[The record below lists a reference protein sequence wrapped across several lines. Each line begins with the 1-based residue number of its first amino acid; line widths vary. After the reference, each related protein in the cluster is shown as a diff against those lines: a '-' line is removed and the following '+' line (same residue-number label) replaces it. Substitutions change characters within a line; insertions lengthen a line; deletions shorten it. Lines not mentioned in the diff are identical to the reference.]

1 MEDSVM
7 AAKANYSKKPA
18 NKKVVTEKKDVVK
31 TEVKPVETKPEVKTE
46 VKSEAKPEAVKE
58 TVPAATATP
67 AAKTTKKTTTK
78 ATAAKKTT
86 AKKTAKTGAK
96 RGPKPASE
104 RTIEMTVQFGEK
116 EVTYTDMVNRIK
128 EMWKAQ
134 GKREVSMK
142 SLELY
147 VKPEESKVY
156 YVINSQDK
164 KPVTGDIDY

>member
-1 MEDSVM
+1 M

-18 NKKVVTEKKDVVK
+18 NKKVVEEKKDVVK
-31 TEVKPVETKPEVKTE
+31 TEVKPVETKQ
-46 VKSEAKPEAVKE
+46 EAVKE
-58 TVPAATATP
+58 AAPAVTTAAP
-67 AAKTTKKTTTK
+67 AAKTTKTAAKKTTKET
-78 ATAAKKTT
+78 AKKTT
-86 AKKTAKTGAK
+86 AKKSTVKKTGAK

>member
-1 MEDSVM
+1 M

-31 TEVKPVETKPEVKTE
+31 TEVKPVETK
-46 VKSEAKPEAVKE
+46 SEAKPEAVKE
-58 TVPAATATP
+58 TVPAAATAKP

-86 AKKTAKTGAK
+86 AKKAAKAGAK

>member
-7 AAKANYSKKPA
+7 AAKANYSKKPE
-18 NKKVVTEKKDVVK
+18 NKKKVTEKKEVVK
-31 TEVKPVETKPEVKTE
+31 TEVKPVETKQ
-46 VKSEAKPEAVKE
+46 E
-58 TVPAATATP
+58 TASAETS
-67 AAKTTKKTTTK
+67 AAKTTK
-78 ATAAKKTT
+78 AEAKKETKSG
-86 AKKTAKTGAK
+86 AKRGPKPGAK

-128 EMWKAQ
+128 AMWKEQ

-164 KPVTGDIDY
+164 KPVIGEIDY

>member
-1 MEDSVM
+1 M

-18 NKKVVTEKKDVVK
+18 NKKVVEEKKDVVK
-31 TEVKPVETKPEVKTE
+31 TEVKPVETKQET
-46 VKSEAKPEAVKE
+46 KPEAVKE
-58 TVPAATATP
+58 AAPAVTTAAP
-67 AAKTTKKTTTK
+67 AAKTTKTAAKKTTKET
-78 ATAAKKTT
+78 AKKTT
-86 AKKTAKTGAK
+86 AKKSTAKKTGAK

-156 YVINSQDK
+156 YVFISQD
-164 KPVTGDIDY
+164 

>member
-1 MEDSVM
+1 M

-31 TEVKPVETKPEVKTE
+31 TEVKPVETK
-46 VKSEAKPEAVKE
+46 SEAKPEAVKE
-58 TVPAATATP
+58 TVPAAATAKP

-78 ATAAKKTT
+78 ATAAKKTA
-86 AKKTAKTGAK
+86 AKKAAKAGAK

-128 EMWKAQ
+128 AMWKEQ

-164 KPVTGDIDY
+164 KPVTGEIDY

>member
-1 MEDSVM
+1 MQITPSRM
-7 AAKANYSKKPA
+7 PITKPS
-18 NKKVVTEKKDVVK
+18 
-31 TEVKPVETKPEVKTE
+31 ETKPQPVTIAWNAPTKA
-46 VKSEAKPEAVKE
+46 EAKKE
-58 TVPAATATP
+58 TKSG
-67 AAKTTKKTTTK
+67 AKRGPKPG
-78 ATAAKKTT
+78 AKRGPKP
-86 AKKTAKTGAK
+86 GAK

-128 EMWKAQ
+128 AMWKEQ

-164 KPVTGDIDY
+164 KPVIGEIDY

>member
-1 MEDSVM
+1 MVDSVM

-31 TEVKPVETKPEVKTE
+31 TEVKPVETK
-46 VKSEAKPEAVKE
+46 SEAKPEAVKE
-58 TVPAATATP
+58 TVPAAATATP

-86 AKKTAKTGAK
+86 AKKVAKTGAK

-128 EMWKAQ
+128 EMWRAQ

>member
-1 MEDSVM
+1 M

-18 NKKVVTEKKDVVK
+18 NKKAVTEKKDVVK
-31 TEVKPVETKPEVKTE
+31 TEVKPVETKQET
-46 VKSEAKPEAVKE
+46 KPEAAKE
-58 TVPAATATP
+58 AAPAVTTETP
-67 AAKTTKKTTTK
+67 AAKTTK
-78 ATAAKKTT
+78 TAAKKTT
-86 AKKTAKTGAK
+86 AKKTTAKKTTTKKAAK

-128 EMWKAQ
+128 AMWKEQ

>member
-1 MEDSVM
+1 M

-31 TEVKPVETKPEVKTE
+31 TEVKPVETK
-46 VKSEAKPEAVKE
+46 SEAKPEAVKE
-58 TVPAATATP
+58 TVPAAATATP

-78 ATAAKKTT
+78 ATAAKKTI
-86 AKKTAKTGAK
+86 AKKAAKTGAK

>member
-1 MEDSVM
+1 M

-31 TEVKPVETKPEVKTE
+31 TEVKPVETK
-46 VKSEAKPEAVKE
+46 SEAKPEAVKE
-58 TVPAATATP
+58 TVPAAATVKP

-86 AKKTAKTGAK
+86 AKKVAKAGAK

>member
-31 TEVKPVETKPEVKTE
+31 TEVKPVETK
-46 VKSEAKPEAVKE
+46 SEAKPEAVKE
-58 TVPAATATP
+58 TVPAAATAKP

-78 ATAAKKTT
+78 ATAAKKTA
-86 AKKTAKTGAK
+86 AKKAAKAGAK

>member
-7 AAKANYSKKPA
+7 AAKANYSKKPE
-18 NKKVVTEKKDVVK
+18 NKKKVTEKKEVVK
-31 TEVKPVETKPEVKTE
+31 MEAKPVETKQ
-46 VKSEAKPEAVKE
+46 E
-58 TVPAATATP
+58 TASAETS
-67 AAKTTKKTTTK
+67 AAKTTK
-78 ATAAKKTT
+78 AEAKKETKSG
-86 AKKTAKTGAK
+86 AKRGPKPGAK

-128 EMWKAQ
+128 AMWKEQ

-164 KPVTGDIDY
+164 KPVIGEIDY

>member
-1 MEDSVM
+1 M

-18 NKKVVTEKKDVVK
+18 NKKVVEEKKDVVK
-31 TEVKPVETKPEVKTE
+31 TEVKPVETKQET
-46 VKSEAKPEAVKE
+46 KPEAVKE
-58 TVPAATATP
+58 AAPAVTTAAP
-67 AAKTTKKTTTK
+67 AAKTTKTAAKKTTKET
-78 ATAAKKTT
+78 AKKTT
-86 AKKTAKTGAK
+86 AKKSTAKKTGAK

>member
-1 MEDSVM
+1 M

-18 NKKVVTEKKDVVK
+18 NKKVVEEKKDVVK
-31 TEVKPVETKPEVKTE
+31 TEVKPVETKQEI
-46 VKSEAKPEAVKE
+46 KPEAAVKE
-58 TVPAATATP
+58 AAPAVTTAAP
-67 AAKTTKKTTTK
+67 AAKTTKTAAKKTTKET
-78 ATAAKKTT
+78 AKKTT
-86 AKKTAKTGAK
+86 AKKSAKTGAK

-128 EMWKAQ
+128 EMWKEQ

-156 YVINSQDK
+156 YVINSKDK
-164 KPVTGDIDY
+164 NPVTGDIDY

>member
-1 MEDSVM
+1 M
-7 AAKANYSKKPA
+7 AAKANYSKKPS
-18 NKKVVTEKKDVVK
+18 NKKVVEEKKDVVK
-31 TEVKPVETKPEVKTE
+31 TEVKPVETKQET
-46 VKSEAKPEAVKE
+46 KPEAVKE
-58 TVPAATATP
+58 AAPAVTTAAP
-67 AAKTTKKTTTK
+67 AAKTTKTAAKKTTKET
-78 ATAAKKTT
+78 AKKTT
-86 AKKTAKTGAK
+86 AKKSTAKKTGAK

>member
-18 NKKVVTEKKDVVK
+18 NKKVVEEKKDVVK
-31 TEVKPVETKPEVKTE
+31 TEVKPVETKQET
-46 VKSEAKPEAVKE
+46 KPEAVKE
-58 TVPAATATP
+58 AAPAVTTAAP
-67 AAKTTKKTTTK
+67 AAKTTKTAAKKTTKET
-78 ATAAKKTT
+78 AKKTT
-86 AKKTAKTGAK
+86 AKKSTAKKTGAK

>member
-1 MEDSVM
+1 M

-31 TEVKPVETKPEVKTE
+31 TEVKPVETK
-46 VKSEAKPEAVKE
+46 SEAKPEAVKE
-58 TVPAATATP
+58 TIPAAATATP

-86 AKKTAKTGAK
+86 AKKAAKTGAK

-128 EMWKAQ
+128 EMWRAQ

>member
-1 MEDSVM
+1 M

-31 TEVKPVETKPEVKTE
+31 TEVKPVETK
-46 VKSEAKPEAVKE
+46 SEAKPEAVKE
-58 TVPAATATP
+58 TVPVAATAKP

-86 AKKTAKTGAK
+86 AKKAAKAGAK

>member
-1 MEDSVM
+1 M
-7 AAKANYSKKPA
+7 AAKANYSKKPE
-18 NKKVVTEKKDVVK
+18 NKKKVTEKKEVVK
-31 TEVKPVETKPEVKTE
+31 MEAKPVETKQ
-46 VKSEAKPEAVKE
+46 E
-58 TVPAATATP
+58 TASAETS
-67 AAKTTKKTTTK
+67 AAKTTK
-78 ATAAKKTT
+78 AEAKKET
-86 AKKTAKTGAK
+86 KSGAK

-104 RTIEMTVQFGEK
+104 RTIERTVQFGEK

-128 EMWKAQ
+128 AMWKEQ

-164 KPVTGDIDY
+164 KPVIGEIDY

>member
-1 MEDSVM
+1 M

-31 TEVKPVETKPEVKTE
+31 TEVKPVETK
-46 VKSEAKPEAVKE
+46 SEAKPETVKE
-58 TVPAATATP
+58 TVPAAATATP

-86 AKKTAKTGAK
+86 AKKAAKTGAK

-128 EMWKAQ
+128 EMWRAQ

>member
-1 MEDSVM
+1 M
-7 AAKANYSKKPA
+7 AAKANYSKKPE
-18 NKKVVTEKKDVVK
+18 NKKKVTEKKEVVK
-31 TEVKPVETKPEVKTE
+31 MEAKPVETKQ
-46 VKSEAKPEAVKE
+46 E
-58 TVPAATATP
+58 TASAETS
-67 AAKTTKKTTTK
+67 AAKTTKEE
-78 ATAAKKTT
+78 AKKET
-86 AKKTAKTGAK
+86 KSGAK

-128 EMWKAQ
+128 AMWKEQ

-164 KPVTGDIDY
+164 KPVIGEIDY

>member
-1 MEDSVM
+1 M
-7 AAKANYSKKPA
+7 AAKANYSKKPE
-18 NKKVVTEKKDVVK
+18 NKKKVTEKKEVVK
-31 TEVKPVETKPEVKTE
+31 MEAKPVETKQ
-46 VKSEAKPEAVKE
+46 E
-58 TVPAATATP
+58 TASAETS
-67 AAKTTKKTTTK
+67 AAKTTK
-78 ATAAKKTT
+78 AEAKKETKSG
-86 AKKTAKTGAK
+86 AKRGPKPGAK

-128 EMWKAQ
+128 AMWKEQ

-164 KPVTGDIDY
+164 KPVIGEIDY

>member
-1 MEDSVM
+1 M
-7 AAKANYSKKPA
+7 AAKANYSKKPE
-18 NKKVVTEKKDVVK
+18 NKKKVTEKKEVVK
-31 TEVKPVETKPEVKTE
+31 MEAKPVETKQ
-46 VKSEAKPEAVKE
+46 E
-58 TVPAATATP
+58 TASAETS
-67 AAKTTKKTTTK
+67 AAKTTKEE
-78 ATAAKKTT
+78 AKKETKSG
-86 AKKTAKTGAK
+86 AKRGPKPGAKRGPKPGAK

-128 EMWKAQ
+128 AMWKEQ

-164 KPVTGDIDY
+164 KPVIGEIDY

>member
-1 MEDSVM
+1 M

-18 NKKVVTEKKDVVK
+18 NKKAVTEKKDVVK
-31 TEVKPVETKPEVKTE
+31 TEVKPVETKQET
-46 VKSEAKPEAVKE
+46 KSEAAKE
-58 TVPAATATP
+58 TAPAVTTETP
-67 AAKTTKKTTTK
+67 ATKTTKK
-78 ATAAKKTT
+78 AAKPG
-86 AKKTAKTGAK
+86 AKRGPKPGAK

-128 EMWKAQ
+128 AMWKEQ

>member
-1 MEDSVM
+1 M

-31 TEVKPVETKPEVKTE
+31 TEVKPVETK
-46 VKSEAKPEAVKE
+46 SEAKPETVKE
-58 TVPAATATP
+58 TVPAAATATP

-86 AKKTAKTGAK
+86 AKKAAKTGAK

>member
-1 MEDSVM
+1 M

-31 TEVKPVETKPEVKTE
+31 TEVKPVETKQET
-46 VKSEAKPEAVKE
+46 KPEAVKE
-58 TVPAATATP
+58 AAPAVTTAAP
-67 AAKTTKKTTTK
+67 AAKTTKTAAKKTTKET
-78 ATAAKKTT
+78 AKKTT
-86 AKKTAKTGAK
+86 AKKSTAKKAAKTGAK

>member
-1 MEDSVM
+1 M

-18 NKKVVTEKKDVVK
+18 NKKAVTEKKDVVK
-31 TEVKPVETKPEVKTE
+31 TEVKPVETKQET
-46 VKSEAKPEAVKE
+46 KSEAAKE
-58 TVPAATATP
+58 TAPVVTTETP
-67 AAKTTKKTTTK
+67 ATKTTKK
-78 ATAAKKTT
+78 AAKPG
-86 AKKTAKTGAK
+86 AKRGPKPGAK

-128 EMWKAQ
+128 AMWKEQ

>member
-1 MEDSVM
+1 M
-7 AAKANYSKKPA
+7 AAKANYSKKPE
-18 NKKVVTEKKDVVK
+18 NKKKVTEKKEVVK
-31 TEVKPVETKPEVKTE
+31 TEAKPVETKQET
-46 VKSEAKPEAVKE
+46 KSEAAKE
-58 TVPAATATP
+58 TAPVVTTETP
-67 AAKTTKKTTTK
+67 ATKTTKK
-78 ATAAKKTT
+78 AAKPG
-86 AKKTAKTGAK
+86 AKRGPKPGAK

-128 EMWKAQ
+128 AMWKEQ

>member
-1 MEDSVM
+1 M

-31 TEVKPVETKPEVKTE
+31 TEVKPVETK
-46 VKSEAKPEAVKE
+46 SEAKPEAVKE
-58 TVPAATATP
+58 TVPAAATATP

-86 AKKTAKTGAK
+86 AKKAAKTGAK

-128 EMWKAQ
+128 EMWRAQ